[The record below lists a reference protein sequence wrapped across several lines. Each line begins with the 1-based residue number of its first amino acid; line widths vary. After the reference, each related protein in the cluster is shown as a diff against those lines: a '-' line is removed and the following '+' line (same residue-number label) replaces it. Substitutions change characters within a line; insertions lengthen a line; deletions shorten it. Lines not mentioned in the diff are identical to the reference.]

1 LRPFPADKGFTGKLA
16 AKYISQNCP
25 TSLIWAVAG
34 RSQPKLTAVVTDIKA
49 LNTNRKD
56 PDVLI
61 ADSNDLEALVS
72 LAQSTRVVLSVAG
85 PFAMYYA
92 YACTV
97 TIVMEVNL
105 FKHVLKTEHIMSIS
119 LVKLLG
125 ITLIIWLTQD
135 SANDP
140 EIPPQAKFIT
150 HHHHP

>member
-1 LRPFPADKGFTGKLA
+1 
-16 AKYISQNCP
+16 
-25 TSLIWAVAG
+25 
-34 RSQPKLTAVVTDIKA
+34 
-49 LNTNRKD
+49 
-56 PDVLI
+56 
-61 ADSNDLEALVS
+61 
-72 LAQSTRVVLSVAG
+72 VVLSVAG